1 MTHNI
6 LVVDDEPK
14 LCDLLASALGQND
27 VQVFVAGNGLHALKV
42 LEQEDIDLVI
52 SDWRMPGMDGPA
64 LLAEIKV
71 RYPHVPV
78 IVMTAYSTVKNAVQS
93 MRNGAY
99 DYIAKPFDIDE
110 LDITVAKALQFRDI
124 MRDNARMRAELDE
137 HAQFDSLVG
146 DSPAFRKV
154 LQAVDSVRDSSATI
168 LLTGESGTG
177 KEMVARAIHKHG
189 SRADKPFVAVNCA
202 AIPEG
207 LLESEMFGHRKGAFT
222 GAVADRVGRF
232 QQADKGTLFLD
243 EVGDMPL
250 ALQAKILR
258 ALQER
263 VIEPVGDP
271 RERKVD
277 VRVIAAT
284 NKNLLEAVANKEF
297 REDLYYR
304 LNVFPIEMAPLR
316 ERVEDIPLLM
326 NELISRMEHEKR
338 GSIRFNSAAIMSL
351 CRHGWPGNVR
361 ELANL
366 VERMAI
372 MHPYGV
378 IGVVELPKKFRYVD
392 DEDEQLVDSLRSDM
406 EERVAINGHAPDF
419 SNTAM
424 LPPEGLD
431 LKDYLGNLEQGL
443 IQQALDDANGIVARA
458 AERLRIRRTTLVEKM
473 RKYGMSRKEG
483 DEQADD

>member
-1 MTHNI
+1 MSHNV

-14 LCDLLASALGQND
+14 LCDLLASALSQND
-27 VQVFVAGNGLHALKV
+27 IQVFTAGNGLHALAV
-42 LEQEDIDLVI
+42 LEREEIDLVI
-52 SDWRMPGMDGPA
+52 SDWRMPGMDGPQ

-71 RYPHVPV
+71 RYPMLPV

-99 DYIAKPFDIDE
+99 DYISKPFDIDE
-110 LDITVAKALQFRDI
+110 LDITVNKALQFRDI
-124 MRDNARMRAELDE
+124 LRDNARLRAELDQ
-137 HAQFDSLVG
+137 HQQIDSLVG
-146 DSPAFRKV
+146 ESPAFRQV
-154 LQAVDSVRDSSATI
+154 LQAVDSVRESNATI

-189 SRADKPFVAVNCA
+189 NRADKPFVAVNCA

-232 QQADKGTLFLD
+232 MQADKGTLFLD

-263 VIEPVGDP
+263 VIEPVGDS

-284 NKNLLEAVANKEF
+284 NKDLLEAVAKKEF

-304 LNVFPIEMAPLR
+304 LNVFPIPLPPLR
-316 ERVEDIPLLM
+316 ERTDDIAPLALHFAHT
-326 NELISRMEHEKR
+326 LGATAGKR
-338 GSIRFNSAAIMSL
+338 ITGFSPEAMLAMTNYP
-351 CRHGWPGNVR
+351 WPGNIR
-361 ELANL
+361 ELQNC
-366 VERMAI
+366 VERATI
-372 MHPYGV
+372 VASSHTIEESDLPAYLFGSNPVDSSVINLLSEGPGFPNDLDAALAEVEKAYILAALHETHGV
-378 IGVVELPKKFRYVD
+378 QAAAAQLIGVSERSLWYRLKKLEIHVD
-392 DEDEQLVDSLRSDM
+392 
-406 EERVAINGHAPDF
+406 
-419 SNTAM
+419 
-424 LPPEGLD
+424 
-431 LKDYLGNLEQGL
+431 K
-443 IQQALDDANGIVARA
+443 IVR
-458 AERLRIRRTTLVEKM
+458 
-473 RKYGMSRKEG
+473 
-483 DEQADD
+483 

>member
-1 MTHNI
+1 MSHNV

-14 LCDLLASALGQND
+14 LCDLLSSALSQNE
-27 VQVFVAGNGLHALKV
+27 VHVFTAGNGLQALAI
-42 LEQEDIDLVI
+42 LEQEDIDLII
-52 SDWRMPGMDGPA
+52 SDWRMPGMDGPQ
-64 LLAEIKV
+64 LLAEVKA
-71 RYPHVPV
+71 RYPQLPV

-110 LDITVAKALQFRDI
+110 LDITVSKALQFRDI
-124 MRDNARMRAELDE
+124 LRDNARMRAELDE
-137 HAQFDSLVG
+137 HQHIENLIG
-146 DSPAFRKV
+146 DSPSFRRV
-154 LQAVDSVRDSSATI
+154 LHAIDSVRDSNATI

-232 QQADKGTLFLD
+232 MQADKGTLFLD

-284 NKNLLEAVANKEF
+284 NKNLLQAVADKEF

-304 LNVFPIEMAPLR
+304 LNVFPIPLPPLR
-316 ERVEDIPLLM
+316 ERVEDIASLARHFAHSLGATAG
-326 NELISRMEHEKR
+326 KR
-338 GSIRFNSAAIMSL
+338 ITGFSPSALQAMVQYN
-351 CRHGWPGNVR
+351 WPGNIR
-361 ELANL
+361 ELQNC
-366 VERMAI
+366 VERATI
-372 MHPYGV
+372 VANSHT
-378 IGVVELPKKFRYVD
+378 I
-392 DEDEQLVDSLRSDM
+392 EDSD
-406 EERVAINGHAPDF
+406 
-419 SNTAM
+419 
-424 LPPEGLD
+424 LPPYLFTAQASQTNTLLSPGPSVPPD
-431 LKDYLGNLEQGL
+431 LEAALAEVEKAYILAAL
-443 IQQALDDANGIVARA
+443 QQAHGVQAAAAQLIGISERSFWYRLKKLDIHVDKIVR
-458 AERLRIRRTTLVEKM
+458 
-473 RKYGMSRKEG
+473 
-483 DEQADD
+483 

>member
-1 MTHNI
+1 MTHNL

-14 LCDLLASALGQND
+14 LCDLLSSALSQDGI
-27 VQVFVAGNGLHALKV
+27 QVFTASNGLHALKV

-52 SDWRMPGMDGPA
+52 SDWRMPGMDGPQ
-64 LLAEIKV
+64 LLGEIKQ
-71 RYPHVPV
+71 RYPNLPV

-110 LDITVAKALQFRDI
+110 LDITVSKALQFRDI
-124 MRDNARMRAELDE
+124 LKDNQRMRAELDE
-137 HAQFDSLVG
+137 HQQFDSLVG
-146 DSPAFRKV
+146 DSPTFRRV
-154 LQAVDSVRDSSATI
+154 LQAVDSVRDSNATI

-189 SRADKPFVAVNCA
+189 NRADKPFVAVNCA

-222 GAVADRVGRF
+222 GAVADRIGRF

-304 LNVFPIEMAPLR
+304 LNVFPIPLPALR
-316 ERVEDIPLLM
+316 ERVEDIAPLARHFAHSLGAAG
-326 NELISRMEHEKR
+326 KR
-338 GSIRFNSAAIMSL
+338 ITGFSPQALQAMASYA
-351 CRHGWPGNVR
+351 WPGNIR
-361 ELANL
+361 ELQNC
-366 VERMAI
+366 VERA
-372 MHPYGV
+372 
-378 IGVVELPKKFRYVD
+378 
-392 DEDEQLVDSLRSDM
+392 
-406 EERVAINGHAPDF
+406 
-419 SNTAM
+419 T
-424 LPPEGLD
+424 
-431 LKDYLGNLEQGL
+431 
-443 IQQALDDANGIVARA
+443 IVARA
-458 AERLRIRRTTLVEKM
+458 SVIEESDLPGYLFDTPPAGAEGRPLLGVNAPVPSDLDAALAEVERSYILAALQQSNGVQAAAAQMIGISERSFWYRLKKLGIQVDKIVR
-473 RKYGMSRKEG
+473 
-483 DEQADD
+483 

>member
-1 MTHNI
+1 MTHNL

-14 LCDLLASALGQND
+14 LCDLLSSALGQNGI
-27 VQVFVAGNGLHALKV
+27 QVFTAGNGLHALKV

-52 SDWRMPGMDGPA
+52 SDWRMPGMDGPQ
-64 LLAEIKV
+64 LLGEIKQ
-71 RYPHVPV
+71 RYPQLPV

-110 LDITVAKALQFRDI
+110 LDITVSKALQFRDI
-124 MRDNARMRAELDE
+124 LKDNQRMRAELEE
-137 HAQFDSLVG
+137 HQQIDSLVG
-146 DSPAFRKV
+146 DSPAFRQV
-154 LQAVDSVRDSSATI
+154 LQAVDSVRESNATI

-189 SRADKPFVAVNCA
+189 NRAGKPFVAVNCA

-284 NKNLLEAVANKEF
+284 NKDLLQAVADKEF

-304 LNVFPIEMAPLR
+304 LNVFPIPLPALR
-316 ERVEDIPLLM
+316 ERVEDIGPLARHFAHSLGATAG
-326 NELISRMEHEKR
+326 KR
-338 GSIRFNSAAIMSL
+338 ITGFSPQALQAMASYN
-351 CRHGWPGNVR
+351 WPGNIR
-361 ELANL
+361 ELQNC
-366 VERMAI
+366 VERA
-372 MHPYGV
+372 
-378 IGVVELPKKFRYVD
+378 
-392 DEDEQLVDSLRSDM
+392 
-406 EERVAINGHAPDF
+406 
-419 SNTAM
+419 T
-424 LPPEGLD
+424 
-431 LKDYLGNLEQGL
+431 
-443 IQQALDDANGIVARA
+443 IVATGQTIEESDLPGYLFDTRA
-458 AERLRIRRTTLVEKM
+458 EEGAASVALNVGPQVPSDLDAALAEVEKA
-473 RKYGMSRKEG
+473 YILAALHQSNGV
-483 DEQADD
+483 QAAAAQMIGISERSFWYRLKKLGIQVDKIVR

>member
-1 MTHNI
+1 MSHNV

-14 LCDLLASALGQND
+14 LCDLLSSALSQND
-27 VQVFVAGNGLHALKV
+27 VHVFTASNGVQALAI

-52 SDWRMPGMDGPA
+52 SDWRMPGMDGPQ
-64 LLAEIKV
+64 LLAEVKQ
-71 RYPHVPV
+71 RYSHLPV

-110 LDITVAKALQFRDI
+110 LDITVHKALQFRDI
-124 MRDNARMRAELDE
+124 LRDNARMRAELDQ
-137 HAQFDSLVG
+137 HQPFDSLMG
-146 DSPAFRKV
+146 DSPSFRRV
-154 LQAVDSVRDSSATI
+154 LQAIDSVRDSSATI

-222 GAVADRVGRF
+222 GAVTDRVGRF
-232 QQADKGTLFLD
+232 MQADKGTLFLD

-304 LNVFPIEMAPLR
+304 LNVFPIQLPALR
-316 ERVEDIPLLM
+316 ERIEDIAPLARHFAHNLGATAG
-326 NELISRMEHEKR
+326 KR
-338 GSIRFNSAAIMSL
+338 ITGFSPDALQAMAEYN
-351 CRHGWPGNVR
+351 WPGNIR
-361 ELANL
+361 ELQNC
-366 VERMAI
+366 VERATI
-372 MHPYGV
+372 V
-378 IGVVELPKKFRYVD
+378 ATSSTI
-392 DEDEQLVDSLRSDM
+392 EDSD
-406 EERVAINGHAPDF
+406 
-419 SNTAM
+419 
-424 LPPEGLD
+424 LPPYLFSAQPHQQCGVLESGPSVPPD
-431 LKDYLGNLEQGL
+431 LEAALAEVEKAYILAAL
-443 IQQALDDANGIVARA
+443 QQANGVQAAAAQLIGISERSFWYRLKKLDIH
-458 AERLRIRRTTLVEKM
+458 VEKIV
-473 RKYGMSRKEG
+473 R
-483 DEQADD
+483 

>member
-1 MTHNI
+1 MTHNL

-14 LCDLLASALGQND
+14 LCDLLSSALSQNGI
-27 VQVFVAGNGLHALKV
+27 QVFTASNGLHALKV

-52 SDWRMPGMDGPA
+52 SDWRMPGMDGPQ
-64 LLAEIKV
+64 LLAEIKQ
-71 RYPHVPV
+71 RYPNLPV

-110 LDITVAKALQFRDI
+110 LDITVSKALQFRDI
-124 MRDNARMRAELDE
+124 LKDNQRMRAELDE
-137 HAQFDSLVG
+137 HQQFDSLVG
-146 DSPAFRKV
+146 DSPAFRQV
-154 LQAVDSVRDSSATI
+154 LQAVDSVRESSATI

-189 SRADKPFVAVNCA
+189 NRADKPFVAVNCA

-304 LNVFPIEMAPLR
+304 LNVFPIPLPALR
-316 ERVEDIPLLM
+316 ERVEDIAPLARHFAHRLGATAG
-326 NELISRMEHEKR
+326 KR
-338 GSIRFNSAAIMSL
+338 ITGFSPQALQAMASYT
-351 CRHGWPGNVR
+351 WPGNIR
-361 ELANL
+361 ELQNC
-366 VERMAI
+366 VERA
-372 MHPYGV
+372 
-378 IGVVELPKKFRYVD
+378 
-392 DEDEQLVDSLRSDM
+392 
-406 EERVAINGHAPDF
+406 
-419 SNTAM
+419 T
-424 LPPEGLD
+424 
-431 LKDYLGNLEQGL
+431 
-443 IQQALDDANGIVARA
+443 IVARA
-458 AERLRIRRTTLVEKM
+458 SVIEESDLPGYLFDTPPAGTEGSVALSVGPQVPSDLDAALAEVERAYILAALHQSNGVQAAAAQMIGISERSFWYRLKKLGIQVDKIVR
-473 RKYGMSRKEG
+473 
-483 DEQADD
+483 

>member
-1 MTHNI
+1 MSHNV

-27 VQVFVAGNGLHALKV
+27 IQVFTAGNGLHALAV
-42 LEQEDIDLVI
+42 LEREEIDLVI
-52 SDWRMPGMDGPA
+52 SDWRMPGMDGPQ
-64 LLAEIKV
+64 LLAEIKQ
-71 RYPHVPV
+71 RFPQLPV

-99 DYIAKPFDIDE
+99 DYISKPFDIDE
-110 LDITVAKALQFRDI
+110 LDITVQKALQFRDI
-124 MRDNARMRAELDE
+124 LRDNQRLRAELDE
-137 HAQFDSLVG
+137 HQQIESLVG
-146 DSPAFRKV
+146 ESPAFRRV
-154 LQAVDSVRDSSATI
+154 LQAVDSVRESSATI

-189 SRADKPFVAVNCA
+189 NRADKPFVAVNCA

-207 LLESEMFGHRKGAFT
+207 LLESEMFGHKKGAFT
-222 GAVADRVGRF
+222 GAVSDRIGRF

-284 NKNLLEAVANKEF
+284 NKNLLEAVARKEF

-304 LNVFPIEMAPLR
+304 LNVFPIPLPALR
-316 ERVEDIPLLM
+316 DRVEDIPALARHFAHILGATAGKRISGFSPQALLAM
-326 NELISRMEHEKR
+326 TNYP
-338 GSIRFNSAAIMSL
+338 
-351 CRHGWPGNVR
+351 WPGNIR
-361 ELANL
+361 ELQNC
-366 VERMAI
+366 VERATI
-372 MHPYGV
+372 
-378 IGVVELPKKFRYVD
+378 
-392 DEDEQLVDSLRSDM
+392 
-406 EERVAINGHAPDF
+406 VAS
-419 SNTAM
+419 SNTIEESD
-424 LPPEGLD
+424 LPAYLFGSRPLD
-431 LKDYLGNLEQGL
+431 SATTSILSHGPGIPKDLDA
-443 IQQALDDANGIVARA
+443 AL
-458 AERLRIRRTTLVEKM
+458 AEVEKAYILSALQESNGVQTAAAQLIGISE
-473 RKYGMSRKEG
+473 RSLWYRLKKLEIHVDKIVR
-483 DEQADD
+483 

>member
-1 MTHNI
+1 MSHNV

-14 LCDLLASALGQND
+14 LCDLLTSALSQNE
-27 VQVFVAGNGLHALKV
+27 VHVFTAGNGLQALAI

-52 SDWRMPGMDGPA
+52 SDWRMPGMDGPQ
-64 LLAEIKV
+64 LLAEVKQ
-71 RYPHVPV
+71 RYPQLPV

-110 LDITVAKALQFRDI
+110 LDITVNKALQFRDI
-124 MRDNARMRAELDE
+124 LRDNARLRAELDE
-137 HAQFDSLVG
+137 HQHIDSLIG
-146 DSPAFRKV
+146 DSPSFCRV
-154 LQAVDSVRDSSATI
+154 LQAIDSVRDSNATI

-222 GAVADRVGRF
+222 GAVTDRVGRF
-232 QQADKGTLFLD
+232 MQADKGTLFLD

-284 NKNLLEAVANKEF
+284 HKNLLEAVANKEF

-304 LNVFPIEMAPLR
+304 LNVFPIPLPALR
-316 ERVEDIPLLM
+316 ERVEDITPLARHFAHILGATAG
-326 NELISRMEHEKR
+326 KR
-338 GSIRFNSAAIMSL
+338 ITGFSPGALQAMADYS
-351 CRHGWPGNVR
+351 WPGNIR
-361 ELANL
+361 ELQNC
-366 VERMAI
+366 VERATI
-372 MHPYGV
+372 V
-378 IGVVELPKKFRYVD
+378 ATSSTI
-392 DEDEQLVDSLRSDM
+392 QDSD
-406 EERVAINGHAPDF
+406 
-419 SNTAM
+419 
-424 LPPEGLD
+424 LPPYLFTAQPLQRSHLLTPENSVPPD
-431 LKDYLGNLEQGL
+431 LEAALAKVERDCILAAL
-443 IQQALDDANGIVARA
+443 QQAQGVQAAAAQLIGISERSFWYRLKKLDIHVDKIVR
-458 AERLRIRRTTLVEKM
+458 
-473 RKYGMSRKEG
+473 
-483 DEQADD
+483 

>member
-1 MTHNI
+1 MTHNV

-14 LCDLLASALGQND
+14 LCDLLASALSQNGIS
-27 VQVFVAGNGLHALKV
+27 VFTAGNGLHALKV
-42 LEQEDIDLVI
+42 LEVEDIDLVI
-52 SDWRMPGMDGPA
+52 SDWRMPGMDGPQ
-64 LLAEIKV
+64 LLAEIKS
-71 RYPHVPV
+71 RFPQLPV

-93 MRNGAY
+93 MRNGAF

-110 LDITVAKALQFRDI
+110 LDITVSKALQFRDI
-124 MRDNARMRAELDE
+124 LKDNQRMRAELDE
-137 HAQFDSLVG
+137 HQQIDSLIG
-146 DSPAFRKV
+146 DSPSFRRV
-154 LQAVDSVRDSSATI
+154 LQAIDSVRESNATI

-189 SRADKPFVAVNCA
+189 NRADKPFVAVNCA

-222 GAVADRVGRF
+222 GAVTDRIGRF

-243 EVGDMPL
+243 EIGEMPL

-304 LNVFPIEMAPLR
+304 LNVFPIPLPALR
-316 ERVEDIPLLM
+316 ERVEDIAPLARHFAHSLGAAAG
-326 NELISRMEHEKR
+326 KR
-338 GSIRFNSAAIMSL
+338 ITGFSPQALQAMAHYS
-351 CRHGWPGNVR
+351 WPGNIR
-361 ELANL
+361 ELQNC
-366 VERMAI
+366 VERA
-372 MHPYGV
+372 
-378 IGVVELPKKFRYVD
+378 
-392 DEDEQLVDSLRSDM
+392 
-406 EERVAINGHAPDF
+406 
-419 SNTAM
+419 T
-424 LPPEGLD
+424 
-431 LKDYLGNLEQGL
+431 
-443 IQQALDDANGIVARA
+443 IVASGAVIEDDDLPAYLFASSPAGSGAILNEGASVPPDLDA
-458 AERLRIRRTTLVEKM
+458 ALAEVEKA
-473 RKYGMSRKEG
+473 YILAALAQSNGV
-483 DEQADD
+483 QAAAAQLIGISERSFWYRLKKLGIHVDKIVR

>member
-1 MTHNI
+1 MTHNV

-14 LCDLLASALGQND
+14 LCDLLASALSQSGI
-27 VQVFVAGNGLHALKV
+27 QVFTASNGLHALKV
-42 LEQEDIDLVI
+42 LECDDIDLVI
-52 SDWRMPGMDGPA
+52 SDWRMPGMDGPQ
-64 LLAEIKV
+64 LLAEIKT
-71 RYPHVPV
+71 RYPHLPV

-93 MRNGAY
+93 MRNGAF

-110 LDITVAKALQFRDI
+110 LDITVNKALQFRDI
-124 MRDNARMRAELDE
+124 LKDNQRMRAELDE
-137 HAQFDSLVG
+137 HQQIDSLIG
-146 DSPAFRKV
+146 DSPNFRRV
-154 LQAVDSVRDSSATI
+154 LHAIDSVRESNATI

-189 SRADKPFVAVNCA
+189 NRADKPFVAVNCA

-232 QQADKGTLFLD
+232 MQADKGTLFLD
-243 EVGDMPL
+243 EIGEMPL

-304 LNVFPIEMAPLR
+304 LNVFPIPLPALR
-316 ERVEDIPLLM
+316 ERVEDIAPLARHFAHTLGVTAG
-326 NELISRMEHEKR
+326 KR
-338 GSIRFNSAAIMSL
+338 ITGFSAEALQAMANYS
-351 CRHGWPGNVR
+351 WPGNIR
-361 ELANL
+361 ELQNC
-366 VERMAI
+366 VERA
-372 MHPYGV
+372 
-378 IGVVELPKKFRYVD
+378 
-392 DEDEQLVDSLRSDM
+392 
-406 EERVAINGHAPDF
+406 
-419 SNTAM
+419 T
-424 LPPEGLD
+424 
-431 LKDYLGNLEQGL
+431 
-443 IQQALDDANGIVARA
+443 IVASA
-458 AERLRIRRTTLVEKM
+458 AVIEEEDLPAYLFASRSADRGVLVAEGSVPADLEAALAQVEKS
-473 RKYGMSRKEG
+473 YILAALAQSNGV
-483 DEQADD
+483 QAAAAQLIGISERSFWYRLKKLGIHVDKIVR

>member
-1 MTHNI
+1 MSHNV

-14 LCDLLASALGQND
+14 LCDLLSSALSQND
-27 VQVFVAGNGLHALKV
+27 VHVFTASNGVQALAI

-52 SDWRMPGMDGPA
+52 SDWRMPGMDGPQ
-64 LLAEIKV
+64 LLAEVKQ
-71 RYPHVPV
+71 RYSHLPV

-110 LDITVAKALQFRDI
+110 LDITVHKALHFRDI
-124 MRDNARMRAELDE
+124 LRDNARMRAELDQ
-137 HAQFDSLVG
+137 HQPFDSLMG
-146 DSPAFRKV
+146 DSPSFRRV
-154 LQAVDSVRDSSATI
+154 LQAIDSVRDSSATI

-222 GAVADRVGRF
+222 GAVTDRVGRF
-232 QQADKGTLFLD
+232 MQADKGTLFLD

-284 NKNLLEAVANKEF
+284 HKNLLEAVANKEF

-304 LNVFPIEMAPLR
+304 LNVFPIQLPALR
-316 ERVEDIPLLM
+316 ERIEDIAPLARHFAHNLGATAG
-326 NELISRMEHEKR
+326 KR
-338 GSIRFNSAAIMSL
+338 ITGFSPDALQAMAEYN
-351 CRHGWPGNVR
+351 WPGNIR
-361 ELANL
+361 ELQNC
-366 VERMAI
+366 VERATI
-372 MHPYGV
+372 V
-378 IGVVELPKKFRYVD
+378 ATSSTI
-392 DEDEQLVDSLRSDM
+392 EDSD
-406 EERVAINGHAPDF
+406 
-419 SNTAM
+419 
-424 LPPEGLD
+424 LPPYLFTAQPNQQCSVLESGPSVPPD
-431 LKDYLGNLEQGL
+431 LEAALAEVEKAYILAAL
-443 IQQALDDANGIVARA
+443 QQANGVQAAAAQLIGISERSFWYRLKKLDIH
-458 AERLRIRRTTLVEKM
+458 VEKIV
-473 RKYGMSRKEG
+473 R
-483 DEQADD
+483 

>member
-1 MTHNI
+1 MSHNV

-14 LCDLLASALGQND
+14 LCDLLSSALSQND
-27 VQVFVAGNGLHALKV
+27 VHVFTASNGVQALAI

-52 SDWRMPGMDGPA
+52 SDWRMPGMDGPQ
-64 LLAEIKV
+64 LLAEVKQ
-71 RYPHVPV
+71 RYSHLPV

-110 LDITVAKALQFRDI
+110 LDITVHKALQFRDI
-124 MRDNARMRAELDE
+124 LRDNARMRAELDQ
-137 HAQFDSLVG
+137 HQPFDNLIG
-146 DSPAFRKV
+146 DSPSFRRV
-154 LQAVDSVRDSSATI
+154 LQASDSVRDSSATI

-222 GAVADRVGRF
+222 GAVTDRVGRF
-232 QQADKGTLFLD
+232 MQADKGTLFLD

-284 NKNLLEAVANKEF
+284 HKNLLEAVANKEF

-304 LNVFPIEMAPLR
+304 LNVFPIQLPALR
-316 ERVEDIPLLM
+316 ERIEDIAPLARHFAHNLGATAG
-326 NELISRMEHEKR
+326 KR
-338 GSIRFNSAAIMSL
+338 ITGFSPDALQAMAEYN
-351 CRHGWPGNVR
+351 WPGNIR
-361 ELANL
+361 ELQNC
-366 VERMAI
+366 VERATI
-372 MHPYGV
+372 V
-378 IGVVELPKKFRYVD
+378 ATSSTI
-392 DEDEQLVDSLRSDM
+392 EDSD
-406 EERVAINGHAPDF
+406 
-419 SNTAM
+419 
-424 LPPEGLD
+424 LPPYLFSAQPHQQCGVLESGPSVPPD
-431 LKDYLGNLEQGL
+431 LEAALAEVEKAYILAAL
-443 IQQALDDANGIVARA
+443 QQANGVQAAAAQLIGISERSFWYRLKKLDIH
-458 AERLRIRRTTLVEKM
+458 VEKIV
-473 RKYGMSRKEG
+473 R
-483 DEQADD
+483 

>member
-1 MTHNI
+1 MTHNL

-14 LCDLLASALGQND
+14 LCDLLSSALGQNGI
-27 VQVFVAGNGLHALKV
+27 QVFTASNGLHALKV
-42 LEQEDIDLVI
+42 LEQEEIDLVI
-52 SDWRMPGMDGPA
+52 SDWRMPGMDGPQ
-64 LLAEIKV
+64 LLGEIKQ
-71 RYPHVPV
+71 RYPQLPV

-110 LDITVAKALQFRDI
+110 LDITVSKALQFRDI
-124 MRDNARMRAELDE
+124 LKDNQRMRAELEE
-137 HAQFDSLVG
+137 HQQIDSLVG
-146 DSPAFRKV
+146 DSPAFRRV
-154 LQAVDSVRDSSATI
+154 LQAVDSVRESNATI

-189 SRADKPFVAVNCA
+189 NRANKPFVAVNCA

-304 LNVFPIEMAPLR
+304 LNVFPIPLPALR
-316 ERVEDIPLLM
+316 ERVEDIALLARHFAHSLGATAGKRINGFSPQALQAM
-326 NELISRMEHEKR
+326 ASYAWPGNIRELQNCVERATIVATGHTIEESDLPGYLFDTRPQDAE
-338 GSIRFNSAAIMSL
+338 GSAAISVGPQVPSDL
-351 CRHGWPGNVR
+351 DAA
-361 ELANL
+361 LA
-366 VERMAI
+366 E
-372 MHPYGV
+372 
-378 IGVVELPKKFRYVD
+378 
-392 DEDEQLVDSLRSDM
+392 
-406 EERVAINGHAPDF
+406 
-419 SNTAM
+419 
-424 LPPEGLD
+424 
-431 LKDYLGNLEQGL
+431 
-443 IQQALDDANGIVARA
+443 
-458 AERLRIRRTTLVEKM
+458 VEKA
-473 RKYGMSRKEG
+473 YILAALHQSNGV
-483 DEQADD
+483 QAAAAQMIGISERSFWYRLKKLGIQVDKIVR

>member
-1 MTHNI
+1 MSHNV

-14 LCDLLASALGQND
+14 LCDLLSSALTQND
-27 VQVFVAGNGLHALKV
+27 VHVFTAGNGLQALAI

-52 SDWRMPGMDGPA
+52 SDWRMPGMDGPQ
-64 LLAEIKV
+64 LLAEVKV
-71 RYPHVPV
+71 RYPQLPV

-110 LDITVAKALQFRDI
+110 LDITVSKALQFRDI
-124 MRDNARMRAELDE
+124 VRDNARMRAELDE
-137 HAQFDSLVG
+137 HQHIDSLVG
-146 DSPAFRKV
+146 ESPSFRRV
-154 LQAVDSVRDSSATI
+154 LQAIDSVRDSNATI

-177 KEMVARAIHKHG
+177 KEMVARAIHRHG

-232 QQADKGTLFLD
+232 MQADKGTLFLD

-304 LNVFPIEMAPLR
+304 LNVFPIPLPALR
-316 ERVEDIPLLM
+316 ERVEDIGPLARHFAHNLGATAGKR
-326 NELISRMEHEKR
+326 IS
-338 GSIRFNSAAIMSL
+338 GFSPSALQAMTQYN
-351 CRHGWPGNVR
+351 WPGNIR
-361 ELANL
+361 ELQNC
-366 VERMAI
+366 VERATI
-372 MHPYGV
+372 VAQSSTIEDSDLPPY
-378 IGVVELPKKFRYVD
+378 LFSAQPL
-392 DEDEQLVDSLRSDM
+392 QNSSL
-406 EERVAINGHAPDF
+406 
-419 SNTAM
+419 
-424 LPPEGLD
+424 LPPEVCVPPD
-431 LKDYLGNLEQGL
+431 LEAALAEVEKTYILAAL
-443 IQQALDDANGIVARA
+443 QQAQGVQAAAAQLIGISERSFWYRLKKLDIHVDKIVR
-458 AERLRIRRTTLVEKM
+458 
-473 RKYGMSRKEG
+473 
-483 DEQADD
+483 

>member
-1 MTHNI
+1 MSHNV

-14 LCDLLASALGQND
+14 LCDLLSSALSQNE
-27 VQVFVAGNGLHALKV
+27 VHVFTAGNGLQALAI
-42 LEQEDIDLVI
+42 LEQEDIDLII
-52 SDWRMPGMDGPA
+52 SDWRMPGMDGPQ
-64 LLAEIKV
+64 LLAEIKA
-71 RYPHVPV
+71 RYPQLPV

-110 LDITVAKALQFRDI
+110 LDITVSKALQFRDI
-124 MRDNARMRAELDE
+124 LRDNARMRAELDE
-137 HAQFDSLVG
+137 HQHIENLIG
-146 DSPAFRKV
+146 DSPSFRRV
-154 LQAVDSVRDSSATI
+154 LHAIDSVRDSNATI

-189 SRADKPFVAVNCA
+189 CRADKPFVAVNCA

-232 QQADKGTLFLD
+232 MQADKGTLFLD

-284 NKNLLEAVANKEF
+284 NKNLLQAVADKEF

-304 LNVFPIEMAPLR
+304 LNVFPIPLPPLR
-316 ERVEDIPLLM
+316 ERLEDIAPLARHFAHSLGATAG
-326 NELISRMEHEKR
+326 KR
-338 GSIRFNSAAIMSL
+338 ITGFSPSALQAMVQYN
-351 CRHGWPGNVR
+351 WPGNIR
-361 ELANL
+361 ELQNC
-366 VERMAI
+366 VERATI
-372 MHPYGV
+372 VATSHT
-378 IGVVELPKKFRYVD
+378 I
-392 DEDEQLVDSLRSDM
+392 EDRD
-406 EERVAINGHAPDF
+406 
-419 SNTAM
+419 
-424 LPPEGLD
+424 LPPYLFTAQASPTNTLLSPGPSVPPD
-431 LKDYLGNLEQGL
+431 LEAALAEVEKAYILAAL
-443 IQQALDDANGIVARA
+443 QQAHGVQAAAAQLIGIS
-458 AERLRIRRTTLVEKM
+458 ERSFWYRLKKLGIHVDKIVR
-473 RKYGMSRKEG
+473 
-483 DEQADD
+483 

>member
-1 MTHNI
+1 MSHNV

-14 LCDLLASALGQND
+14 LCDLLSSALSQND
-27 VQVFVAGNGLHALKV
+27 VHVFTASNGVQALAI

-52 SDWRMPGMDGPA
+52 SDWRIPGMDGPQ
-64 LLAEIKV
+64 LLAEVKQ
-71 RYPHVPV
+71 RYSHLPV

-110 LDITVAKALQFRDI
+110 LDITVHKALQFRDI
-124 MRDNARMRAELDE
+124 LRDNARMRAELDQ
-137 HAQFDSLVG
+137 HQPFDNLIG
-146 DSPAFRKV
+146 DSPSFRRV
-154 LQAVDSVRDSSATI
+154 LQAIDSVRDSSATI

-222 GAVADRVGRF
+222 GAVTDRVGRF
-232 QQADKGTLFLD
+232 MQADKGTLFLD

-284 NKNLLEAVANKEF
+284 HKNLLEAVANKEF

-304 LNVFPIEMAPLR
+304 LNVFPIQLPALR
-316 ERVEDIPLLM
+316 ERIEDIAPLARHFAHNLGATAG
-326 NELISRMEHEKR
+326 KR
-338 GSIRFNSAAIMSL
+338 ITGFSPDALQAMAEYN
-351 CRHGWPGNVR
+351 WPGNIR
-361 ELANL
+361 ELQNC
-366 VERMAI
+366 VERATI
-372 MHPYGV
+372 V
-378 IGVVELPKKFRYVD
+378 ATSSTI
-392 DEDEQLVDSLRSDM
+392 EDSD
-406 EERVAINGHAPDF
+406 
-419 SNTAM
+419 
-424 LPPEGLD
+424 LPPYLFSAQPHQQCGVLESGPSVPPD
-431 LKDYLGNLEQGL
+431 LEAALAEVEKAYILAAL
-443 IQQALDDANGIVARA
+443 QQANGVQAAAAQLIGISERSFWYRLKKLDIH
-458 AERLRIRRTTLVEKM
+458 VEKIV
-473 RKYGMSRKEG
+473 R
-483 DEQADD
+483 

>member
-1 MTHNI
+1 MSHNV

-14 LCDLLASALGQND
+14 LCDLLSSALSQND
-27 VQVFVAGNGLHALKV
+27 VQVFTAGNGLQALAI
-42 LEQEDIDLVI
+42 LEQQDIDLVI
-52 SDWRMPGMDGPA
+52 SDWRMPGMDGPQ
-64 LLAEIKV
+64 LLAEVKQ
-71 RYPHVPV
+71 RYPQLPV

-110 LDITVAKALQFRDI
+110 LDITVNKALQFRDI
-124 MRDNARMRAELDE
+124 LRDNARMRAELDE
-137 HAQFDSLVG
+137 HQHVDSLIG
-146 DSPAFRKV
+146 DSPSFRRV
-154 LQAVDSVRDSSATI
+154 LQAIDSVRDSSATI

-189 SRADKPFVAVNCA
+189 NRADKPFVAVNCA

-232 QQADKGTLFLD
+232 LQADKGTLFLD

-304 LNVFPIEMAPLR
+304 LNVFPIPLPALR
-316 ERVEDIPLLM
+316 ERVEDIAPLARHFAHSLGATAG
-326 NELISRMEHEKR
+326 KR
-338 GSIRFNSAAIMSL
+338 ITGFSPDALQAMAEYN
-351 CRHGWPGNVR
+351 WPGNIR
-361 ELANL
+361 ELQNC
-366 VERMAI
+366 VERATI
-372 MHPYGV
+372 V
-378 IGVVELPKKFRYVD
+378 ATSQTI
-392 DEDEQLVDSLRSDM
+392 EDSD
-406 EERVAINGHAPDF
+406 
-419 SNTAM
+419 
-424 LPPEGLD
+424 LPPYLFTPQPNQHGAVPESGPSVPPD
-431 LKDYLGNLEQGL
+431 LEAALAEVEKAYILAAL
-443 IQQALDDANGIVARA
+443 QQANGVQA
-458 AERLRIRRTTLVEKM
+458 AAAQLIGISERSFWYRLKKLNIHVEKIA
-473 RKYGMSRKEG
+473 R
-483 DEQADD
+483 